1 MIYFPGMIAKS
12 LTLRMKLLIICALAV
27 GANYLLNTLSLFIFK
42 LPLFLDTVFTCAV
55 AFAAGPVPGIAVAA
69 LSIAV
74 TSIRDNSTWI
84 FVLCSITEVLLIWL
98 MKPGVS
104 RKDSAGRPETGRGMS
119 GLSPET
125 FISTFVAFLL
135 LYIAACVTVSV
146 LGGII
151 DFILYEV
158 FMETKLSY
166 SPEDTFKM
174 GFLRD
179 GSPAVVTNILSRIPI
194 NIINRFVTIFGGFS
208 LSLVIKRS
216 IK

>member
-12 LTLRMKLLIICALAV
+12 LARGIKLFVLCALAV
-27 GANYLLNTLSLFIFK
+27 GANYLFNTLSVFILK

-55 AFAAGPVPGIAVAA
+55 AFAAGLVPGIAVAT
-69 LSIAV
+69 LSTVVI
-74 TSIRDNSTWI
+74 SFRDNSTLL
-84 FVLCSITEVLLIWL
+84 FVLCSIAEVLLICL
-98 MKPGVS
+98 MKPDKSCG
-104 RKDSAGRPETGRGMS
+104 DSSGGPKTGRGYT
-119 GLSPET
+119 LPAT
-125 FISTFVAFLL
+125 FISTFAALLL

-158 FMETKLSY
+158 LLENKLSY

-174 GFLRD
+174 GFLRS
-179 GSPAVVTNILSRIPI
+179 GPPALITNILSRIPI
-194 NIINRFVTIFGGFS
+194 NIVDRFVTIFGGFS
-208 LSLVIKRS
+208 LSLAIKRS